1 MEPIQDGFH
10 HSQPPPSTAFRSVE
24 RSRAAQSRPENG
36 NLRDCRGHRI
46 RRIENILGLG
56 QQDTGSHRV
65 AKQMEN
71 HRVCASKDEREDF
84 RTFPPC
90 LRRIL
95 QEEGRVLQEPERKHE
110 RKSGKEE
117 RTLRKGR
124 SIKRQHR
131 LESHSRDTYQTSKRV
146 ENDRTG
152 CQKTFG
158 CRMEAIYY
166 CMRLLLRAEEQGYIV
181 ATLHRNGKSGEEKSA
196 DRKAERHRRKY

>member
-84 RTFPPC
+84 RTFPP
-90 LRRIL
+90 RSEEHTSEL
-95 QEEGRVLQEPERKHE
+95 Q
-110 RKSGKEE
+110 S
-117 RTLRKGR
+117 
-124 SIKRQHR
+124 RQY
-131 LESHSRDTYQTSKRV
+131 LV
-146 ENDRTG
+146 
-152 CQKTFG
+152 C
-158 CRMEAIYY
+158 
-166 CMRLLLRAEEQGYIV
+166 RLLL
-181 ATLHRNGKSGEEKSA
+181 EK
-196 DRKAERHRRKY
+196 KKKYTTVFYDLLFTC